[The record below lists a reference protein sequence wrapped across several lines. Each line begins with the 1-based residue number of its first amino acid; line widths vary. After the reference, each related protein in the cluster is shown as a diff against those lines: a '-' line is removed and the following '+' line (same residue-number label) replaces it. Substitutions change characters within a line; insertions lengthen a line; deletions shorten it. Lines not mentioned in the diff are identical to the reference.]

1 MIQTCIVQRW
11 YKRAIIGWGWVM
23 NDTILQITIEI
34 YGRREIAITCMTP
47 PAMSNTQRP
56 TPSAMSI
63 SRILRPILSRREVCR
78 MNKPPRNQYK
88 DQRYSNSPR
97 FQYAWQWCTSD
108 TNVGDWRKS
117 YLLRTCWAVT
127 VAVNLLV
134 VVLLSSSSSISV
146 LRAWE
151 LIIPWHR
158 YYHRFFSKK
167 LSTSIVLVLL
177 YSTAPR

>member
-88 DQRYSNSPR
+88 DQRCSNSPLLIR
-97 FQYAWQWCTSD
+97 VTVMYIRQWC
-108 TNVGDWRKS
+108 WR
-117 YLLRTCWAVT
+117 LAWVILRTCWAVT

-134 VVLLSSSSSISV
+134 VLLSSSSSISV
-146 LRAWE
+146 LRRE
-151 LIIPWHR
+151 
-158 YYHRFFSKK
+158 
-167 LSTSIVLVLL
+167 STSRGIGTIIVSFLRNYQHRL
-177 YSTAPR
+177 Y